1 MAVKAFVYDA
11 NAVGKYFDPFL
22 HKKFVFVLERKLLV
36 RSLGE
41 EVLVRVYKLPNREFY
56 LGIVFL
62 DGLVRD
68 GLTVIRD
75 VKRGVYYPIGYMDEV
90 GHWEVWSHSMKGVFM
105 KVANLKR
112 FRDVSDMPIKTEN
125 VDPLDAVSY
134 WNLVDVFYG
143 NPSYEELKPF
153 LVLRTGRGEL
163 HLSLLK
169 RLNRDNIDLY
179 ITENPGE
186 EKLLVVGKAGERYL
200 VRWGWIAI
208 RVNLKEAFHFLR
220 EINKEFRIEEALVLN
235 EEAYTRTGLS
245 SILSEMAASLTS
257 QQTHKV

>member
-1 MAVKAFVYDA
+1 MAVEAFVYYA
-11 NAVGKYFDPFL
+11 NAVGKYFDPFW
-22 HKKFVFVLERKLLV
+22 HNKFVFVLEKKLLV
-36 RSLGE
+36 RSLRE

-134 WNLVDVFYG
+134 WNLVDVFYED
-143 NPSYEELKPF
+143 PSYEELKPF

-208 RVNLKEAFHFLR
+208 RVNLEEAFHFLKR
-220 EINKEFRIEEALVLN
+220 INKDFRIEEALVLN

-245 SILSEMAASLTS
+245 SILSEIARMVA
-257 QQTHKV
+257 

>member
-1 MAVKAFVYDA
+1 MAVEAFVYYA
-11 NAVGKYFDPFL
+11 NAVGKYFDPFW
-22 HKKFVFVLERKLLV
+22 HNKFVFVLEKKLLV
-36 RSLGE
+36 RSLRE

-143 NPSYEELKPF
+143 RS
-153 LVLRTGRGEL
+153 
-163 HLSLLK
+163 
-169 RLNRDNIDLY
+169 
-179 ITENPGE
+179 
-186 EKLLVVGKAGERYL
+186 
-200 VRWGWIAI
+200 
-208 RVNLKEAFHFLR
+208 FLR
-220 EINKEFRIEEALVLN
+220 RVEALF
-235 EEAYTRTGLS
+235 S
-245 SILSEMAASLTS
+245 P
-257 QQTHKV
+257 